1 MPVQLQRS
9 MAAEAEACREA
20 KAKILDAEGEQKAS
34 RALQAA
40 AEVIGSSP
48 SALQVILAFQNTNSD

>member
-20 KAKILDAEGEQKAS
+20 KAKILDAEGEQKAA

-40 AEVIGSSP
+40 ADVIGSTP
-48 SALQVILAFQNTNSD
+48 SALQVIFTFLNTKSD